1 MAEKR
6 PISNL
11 RFAIS
16 YVLGVIIVA
25 GAISKIISALIES
38 LGIELEAMI
47 PLLNY
52 GINFII
58 WIFSVWLGV
67 VVICWY
73 LNKTFRIEDKQKV
86 LNSAVIFFI
95 VLYVIVLGV
104 LILALMLLEAPYA
117 KISGLYFVDVIVQ
130 LLIST
135 TLIYF
140 FGKKYIKGPAEGEMG
155 ISGT

>member
-16 YVLGVIIVA
+16 YVLGVGIVA
-25 GAISKIISALIES
+25 GAIRKIISALIES
-38 LGIELEAMI
+38 PGIKLEAMI

-58 WIFSVWLGV
+58 WIFAVWLGV

-86 LNSAVIFFI
+86 LSSAVIFLI
-95 VLYVIVLGV
+95 VLHVIVLGV
-104 LILALMLLEAPYA
+104 LILALMVLEVPYA
-117 KISGLYFVDVIVQ
+117 KISGLHFVAVIVQ

-140 FGKKYIKGPAEGEMG
+140 FGKKYIKGPAEREAG